1 MPETVEYSEDEFETV
16 DYLESGGIRIHLS
29 EDESEDTDSTEA

>member
-1 MPETVEYSEDEFETV
+1 MPETVVYSEDEFETV
-16 DYLESGGIRIHLS
+16 DYLVSGSILIRLS

>member
-1 MPETVEYSEDEFETV
+1 MPETAAREDY
-16 DYLESGGIRIHLS
+16 DLESGGIRIHLS

>member
-16 DYLESGGIRIHLS
+16 DYLESGIRIHLS